1 MAKIIYF
8 GTEGNGKSG
17 HYPIGI
23 DKHLT
28 NEEYKKRC

>member
-17 HYPIGI
+17 RRPIGI
-23 DKHLT
+23 DEKP
-28 NEEYKKRC
+28 YQRRI